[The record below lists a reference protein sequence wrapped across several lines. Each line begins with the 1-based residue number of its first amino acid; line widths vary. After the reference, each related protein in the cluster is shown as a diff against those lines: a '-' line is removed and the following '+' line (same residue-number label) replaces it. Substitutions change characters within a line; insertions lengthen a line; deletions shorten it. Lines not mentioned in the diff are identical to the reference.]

1 MVELIKPADGVRYID
16 LTIAFEIEDEEED
29 FDADG
34 DLPAPPIR
42 YFFDV

>member
-1 MVELIKPADGVRYID
+1 MMDLIKPADGIKYVD
-16 LTIAFEIEDEEED
+16 LTIAFEIEDESVD

-42 YFFDV
+42 YFFGV